1 MKIPR
6 GRVAA
11 CRDGVEVGCRMVPLS
26 PSLSG
31 PRRCPAPRTV
41 AYRPRYSTRRIFL
54 AVSASPSCAESEEID
69 GGPLPR
75 LLRPGR
81 APGQRDRLPALAR
94 RRPPAPPGGADVRHH
109 HAGAAVLGGLAH
121 RGRLHARRD
130 GVHGYLLA
138 ARLQYPRGALRALR
152 GQRPA
157 CEDGARPQ
165 DRCARQRVARPAAR
179 TRASPPQLR
188 APRGAARAARRGPVP
203 QAVDRG
209 AGAGGEPRAESPRDG
224 EHQAGSVVTTVLGV
238 SARAMLKALITGE
251 GAPEQLADLA

>member
-1 MKIPR
+1 PGGVNRVATHAEHERAAADEVGGGDLHSQLIPCYRPMTPRGSPAAHENPR

-94 RRPPAPPGGADVRHH
+94 RRPPAPPGG
-109 HAGAAVLGGLAH
+109 
-121 RGRLHARRD
+121 
-130 GVHGYLLA
+130 
-138 ARLQYPRGALRALR
+138 
-152 GQRPA
+152 
-157 CEDGARPQ
+157 
-165 DRCARQRVARPAAR
+165 
-179 TRASPPQLR
+179 
-188 APRGAARAARRGPVP
+188 
-203 QAVDRG
+203 
-209 AGAGGEPRAESPRDG
+209 
-224 EHQAGSVVTTVLGV
+224 
-238 SARAMLKALITGE
+238 
-251 GAPEQLADLA
+251 